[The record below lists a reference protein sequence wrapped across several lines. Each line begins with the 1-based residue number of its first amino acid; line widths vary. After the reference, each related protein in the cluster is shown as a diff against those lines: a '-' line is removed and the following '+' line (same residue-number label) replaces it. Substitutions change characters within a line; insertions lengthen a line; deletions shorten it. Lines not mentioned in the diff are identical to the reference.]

1 MKARDV
7 LAEAVAIPP
16 RKSDPTALVAVLLA
30 QTSEG
35 EGVYIA
41 PDGTLMRVRVAV
53 SRYELV
59 GKNPLY
65 RLVPIEEATDD

>member
-7 LAEAVAIPP
+7 IQFQRTMADTRDIVTRLFAVTPP
-16 RKSDPTALVAVLLA
+16 
-30 QTSEG
+30 G

-41 PDGTLMRVRVAV
+41 PDGTLMEVVPCGGNGVA
-53 SRYELV
+53 R
-59 GKNPLY
+59 LY

>member
-1 MKARDV
+1 
-7 LAEAVAIPP
+7 
-16 RKSDPTALVAVLLA
+16 
-30 QTSEG
+30 
-35 EGVYIA
+35 
-41 PDGTLMRVRVAV
+41 MRVRVAV